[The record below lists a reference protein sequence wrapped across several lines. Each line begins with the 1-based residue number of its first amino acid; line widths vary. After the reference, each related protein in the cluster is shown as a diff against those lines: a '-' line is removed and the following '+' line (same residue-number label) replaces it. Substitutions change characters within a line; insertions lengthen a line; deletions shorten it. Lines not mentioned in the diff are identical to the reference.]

1 MKPQLHCIVQADP
14 GAAGSP
20 ERAARDAML
29 RDALQRR
36 AAIDGA
42 GLCHWTV
49 PLATCLGVAA
59 DGLQRSF
66 LPQGFSAQ
74 ISSGALAASACPRMT
89 PPPCAQARWQIW
101 GPPA

>member
-1 MKPQLHCIVQADP
+1 VQADP

-42 GLCHWTV
+42 RLCHLTLLLLTDV
-49 PLATCLGVAA
+49 C
-59 DGLQRSF
+59 D
-66 LPQGFSAQ
+66 
-74 ISSGALAASACPRMT
+74 
-89 PPPCAQARWQIW
+89 
-101 GPPA
+101 